1 MNREIRE
8 LFDKKNI
15 TTKKITIKKDVRI
28 IDTGDNKFVIK
39 KRDKD
44 LEDLFKYLESRSFNY
59 FPKII
64 YKTANYDIYEY
75 LHDIDMPIE
84 ERAVDIIK
92 LMTMLHSKTTFYRD
106 IDEDYYK
113 EIYEEI
119 MRYDKKIIKKCY

>member
-44 LEDLFKYLESRSFNY
+44 LEDLFMEIVKN
-59 FPKII
+59 
-64 YKTANYDIYEY
+64 
-75 LHDIDMPIE
+75 
-84 ERAVDIIK
+84 ERIAQYIK
-92 LMTMLHSKTTFYRD
+92 
-106 IDEDYYK
+106 
-113 EIYEEI
+113 
-119 MRYDKKIIKKCY
+119 